1 MALIDVENVTKI
13 FGPSPKSALRKVKE
27 GMGKTELL
35 AKTGHTLGIH
45 DVSLSIEEGEI
56 FVIMG
61 LSGSGKST
69 LIRHFNRL
77 IDPTDGKIL
86 VGGEDVLGKS
96 IKDLEQFRR
105 QRMSMV
111 FQRFGLF
118 PHRTVLDNVAYG
130 LEVQGLDL
138 SKRHKKAHEWINT
151 VGLEGYGDQYPSQ
164 LSGGMQQRVGLAR
177 ALATDADIL
186 LMDEAFSALDPL
198 IRSQMQDQLV
208 ELQDEFHK
216 TIVFI
221 THDLDEALKIGDK
234 IAILKDGVLVQ
245 VGTPAEILMHP
256 ADDYVADFVRD
267 VNRARVLTVDVVTKP
282 PALRLT
288 TENLEHALKA
298 MRTSG
303 EYVGYVVGDR
313 GSYVGHVTEDTL
325 EDAIAEPGNSLSLAD
340 MADQGRPID
349 RDMSI
354 EDALPTVLDTD
365 HPVPVISD
373 DGALEGVVYPDQ
385 VGELLAPTTTVAE
398 DAVDEKAPAND
409 EGAPDEELQSA

>member
-1 MALIDVENVTKI
+1 MALIDLQNITKI
-13 FGPSPKSALRKVKE
+13 FGPYPKVALRKVKA
-27 GMGKTELL
+27 GMSKAELL
-35 AKTGHTLGIH
+35 AQSGNTLGLH
-45 DVSLSIEEGEI
+45 DVSLSIDEGEI

-69 LIRHFNRL
+69 LIRHINRL

-86 VGGEDVLGKS
+86 VDGVDVLGLS
-96 IKDLEQFRR
+96 IKELEHFRR
-105 QRMSMV
+105 KRLSMV

-130 LEVQGLDL
+130 LEVQGVDAV
-138 SKRHKKAHEWINT
+138 KRHKKADEWINT

-208 ELQDEFHK
+208 ELQEKYQK
-216 TIVFI
+216 TVVFI

-245 VGTPAEILMHP
+245 VGTPADILMNP

-288 TENLEHALKA
+288 DENLDNALQA
-298 MRTSG
+298 MRRSG
-303 EYVGYVVGDR
+303 EYVGYVTGQSGR
-313 GSYVGHVTEDTL
+313 YVGHITEDVL
-325 EDAIAEPGNSLSLAD
+325 EDAIAGDDGGRSLAEL
-340 MADQGRPID
+340 ADNGRRVD
-349 RDMSI
+349 RAMSI
-354 EDALPTVLDTD
+354 EAALPTVLDTD
-365 HPVPVISD
+365 YPVPVVSA

-385 VGELLAPTTTVAE
+385 VGHLLASRVTEGRSDRPPGEDEDGQAAE
-398 DAVDEKAPAND
+398 RGAN
-409 EGAPDEELQSA
+409 